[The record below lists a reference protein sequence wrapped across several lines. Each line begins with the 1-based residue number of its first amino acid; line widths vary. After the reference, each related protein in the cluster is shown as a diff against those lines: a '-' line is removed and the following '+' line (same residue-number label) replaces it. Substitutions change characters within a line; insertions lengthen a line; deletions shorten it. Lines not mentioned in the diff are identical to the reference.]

1 MAAAVVDRRRPM
13 TAAIRPV
20 AGWIRQSAA
29 GGGTS
34 GVFPVTKFDRGNKMG
49 AGGEQSRCGSTSQPS
64 PPSLKDQCP
73 VKRACWIIQPMLGS

>member
-13 TAAIRPV
+13 TAATRPV

-49 AGGEQSRCGSTSQPS
+49 AGGEQSRADAAQPRS
-64 PPSLKDQCP
+64 PPRHP
-73 VKRACWIIQPMLGS
+73 